1 MRAIDYFDKG
11 AEANPDRIAIL
22 DRGTQYTYRSARA
35 SSEKIS
41 RAMRAAG
48 LRDEDRAAIY
58 STNDGRVLLC
68 MLGLMRAGAAWVPM
82 NYRNAAAANIE
93 YLNYVAASWLFYHSD
108 FRDEV
113 RGVAEK
119 RADAAES
126 RLH

>member
-11 AEANPDRIAIL
+11 AEAHPDRTAIL
-22 DRGTQYTYRSARA
+22 DRGTHCSYRGARA

-58 STNDGRVLLC
+58 SINDGRVLLC
-68 MLGLMRAGAAWVPM
+68 MLGLMRAGAAWVPL

-93 YLNYVAASWLFYHSD
+93 YLNTLPLPGSSTIAIFVMTLRH
-108 FRDEV
+108 
-113 RGVAEK
+113 
-119 RADAAES
+119 
-126 RLH
+126 